1 MADSIFHRLSQKL
14 GMGKA
19 RVPSPPEIAVI
30 VFGKHPAW
38 NDHIPEL
45 GPEPARLVH
54 FKQALYEGI
63 TGNVDNGQWEKLDR
77 EGQLRPWGHSFLL
90 SGGGEPVAA
99 RCWYS
104 RDGKGRDR
112 YPMIA
117 AALCGGMP
125 LEWACREAF
134 PILQSLQTQC
144 EAATS
149 ADAVRAAS
157 QDAAGRLRGRL
168 PARVEANG
176 DAVARLAS
184 RPEFDPRRTGMLR
197 VIYHLSRDYPPAGKA
212 SQSRHPEPRPVALR
226 VPTCEQAAPA
236 AAELWS
242 RFLALWLGESVE
254 RLCIVPDDVQWLDAI
269 VGPTDVSQLFCLR
282 APLPVVPFTSEI
294 PYSLDP
300 RFVEQAGNWIDSRI
314 TPVSNPAPA

>member
-14 GMGKA
+14 GVGKA
-19 RVPSPPEIAVI
+19 RVASPPEISVI

-45 GPEPARLVH
+45 GLEPERLVH
-54 FKQALYEGI
+54 FKQELYEGI
-63 TGNVDNGQWEKLDR
+63 TGNVDNGQWEKLEKD
-77 EGQLRPWGHSFLL
+77 GQLKPWGHSFLL

-125 LEWACREAF
+125 LEWVSREAF
-134 PILQSLQTQC
+134 PVLRSLQTQC

-157 QDAAGRLRGRL
+157 AAAAAQLRGRVAAVAG
-168 PARVEANG
+168 PNA
-176 DAVARLAS
+176 DALARLAS
-184 RPEFDPRRTGMLR
+184 RPEFDPHRTGLLR
-197 VIYHLSRDYPPAGKA
+197 VIYHLSRDYPADEKRP
-212 SQSRHPEPRPVALR
+212 QSRHAEVRPVAVR
-226 VPTCEQAAPA
+226 VPPCDDSAPA

-242 RFLALWLGESVE
+242 KFFGQRLGDSVE
-254 RLCIVPDDVQWLDAI
+254 VLCIVPDDLQWLDALI
-269 VGPTDVSQLFCLR
+269 GPTDVSELFCLR

-300 RFVEQAGNWIDSRI
+300 RFVQQAGNWIESRI
-314 TPVSNPAPA
+314 TAAPNPATP